1 MTAREIRFV
10 IPGRVGGKGRP
21 RATIRG
27 GHAAVYTPA
36 KTASMEQMVRG
47 FGAAAMAGQPLLEGP
62 LHLSVVVNLTKPVSW
77 SKKKAAATVHPTGK
91 PDLDNVVKLIG
102 DALNGVIWQ
111 DDSQIASLH
120 IARRFVHGCG
130 ESTEI
135 FVHCMTLGAEIAVAA

>member
-1 MTAREIRFV
+1 MGGREIRFV

-36 KTASMEQMVRG
+36 KTVSMELMVRG
-47 FGAAAMAGQPLLEGP
+47 FGAAAMAGNRLFEGP
-62 LHLSVVVNLTKPVSW
+62 LHLSVVIGLQKPSSW
-77 SKKKAAATVHPTGK
+77 SKRKRAETTVPTGK

-102 DALNGVIWQ
+102 DSLNGIIWQ

-120 IARRFVHGCG
+120 ISRRFVEAG
-130 ESTEI
+130 EQVE
-135 FVHCMTLGAEIAVAA
+135 VHVLGLVDQVEAVAA